1 MANKHFFIRLLAVL
15 VIAALLS
22 SSVFILIEAD
32 HDCVEECCLICERLF
47 ACVQLMRSFITVIGL
62 ALLFGISALTLYLQL
77 SRSEQLTE
85 RFSLISLKIKLLN

>member
-1 MANKHFFIRLLAVL
+1 MANKHFFTRLLAVL

-22 SSVFILIEAD
+22 SSVFILIESD
-32 HDCVEECCLICERLF
+32 HDCVEEYCLICERLF

-62 ALLFGISALTLYLQL
+62 ALLFGFAALTLYLHFPHC
-77 SRSEQLTE
+77 EQPAE